1 MSDAPKRR
9 PRLPTVVL
17 VMNLVMCGAFAA
29 IAVVFAITQ
38 QLPFFFIIAV
48 VAAGM
53 EIRFAQMLRTNR
65 RAFDKKSSTKD
76 SDS

>member
-1 MSDAPKRR
+1 
-9 PRLPTVVL
+9 
-17 VMNLVMCGAFAA
+17 MNLVMCGAFAV
-29 IAVVFAITQ
+29 IAVVIAITQ

-53 EIRFAQMLRTNR
+53 EIRFALMLRTNR
-65 RAFDKKSSTKD
+65 RAVDEKSSTAD